1 MGITV
6 FTWRSVME
14 EKTNKHMSSV
24 SFIGGQPVIS
34 ASAVVSPETLSSN
47 LSVFI
52 YNMSVWSLR
61 RGNVQPPDQPWLPLF
76 GRCVFVCARL

>member
-1 MGITV
+1 MCVCVVSASVAALLCPLVCSLRVSAFVPPIFAVMGITV
-6 FTWRSVME
+6 FTRRRVME

-34 ASAVVSPETLSSN
+34 ASAVVSSETLSSN

-52 YNMSVWSLR
+52 
-61 RGNVQPPDQPWLPLF
+61 
-76 GRCVFVCARL
+76 